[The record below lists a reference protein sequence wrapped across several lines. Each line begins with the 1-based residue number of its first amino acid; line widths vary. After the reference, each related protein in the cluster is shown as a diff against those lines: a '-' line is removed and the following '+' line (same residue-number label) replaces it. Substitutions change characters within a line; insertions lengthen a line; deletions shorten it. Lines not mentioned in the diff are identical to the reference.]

1 MMNSLSYL
9 QNASDLQNKE
19 KTISGTGTL
28 QEISCQEE
36 REQIPA
42 PFQPGRAQVHI
53 YQLLTDS

>member
-28 QEISCQEE
+28 HKISCQEE

-42 PFQPGRAQVHI
+42 PSQSGRAQVHI